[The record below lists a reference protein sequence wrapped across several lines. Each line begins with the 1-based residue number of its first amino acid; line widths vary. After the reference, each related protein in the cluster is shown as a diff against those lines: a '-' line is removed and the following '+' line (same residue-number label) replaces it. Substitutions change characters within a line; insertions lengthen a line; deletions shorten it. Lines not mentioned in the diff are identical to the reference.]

1 MRADTIMEPRPI
13 SPQGS
18 PDDPQHDA
26 AELLA
31 RIKSGD
37 RDAAA
42 AFALRYGPLIR
53 RRIGHRLGPR
63 MRRLFDSQDILS
75 TVLRRF
81 DLYVRSGRLMAS
93 TEAQLWTLIIRIAEA
108 AVVDKVRLLER
119 LKAAEAADQPWV
131 KAMLEQAEHGN
142 DEAIG
147 ITLEQAMNALS
158 DETDRKILW
167 LWLAGVD
174 HRLTGELLELSHDA
188 VRKRWQRIR
197 EELRRVFTGGSEA

>member
-1 MRADTIMEPRPI
+1 MEPRPI
-13 SPQGS
+13 STPGS
-18 PDDPQHDA
+18 PDTAGADA
-26 AELLA
+26 ADLLE
-31 RIKSGD
+31 RIKAGD

-119 LKAAEAADQPWV
+119 LKAAEEADQPWV
-131 KAMLEQAEHGN
+131 RAMLEQSAHGA
-142 DEAIG
+142 DEDDVG
-147 ITLEQAMNALS
+147 ITLEQALNALT

-174 HRLTGELLELSHDA
+174 HRLTGEMLELRHDA

-197 EELRRVFTGGSEA
+197 EELRRVFTTTQPT

>member
-1 MRADTIMEPRPI
+1 MEQRPI
-13 SPQGS
+13 STPGP
-18 PDDPQHDA
+18 PDDA
-26 AELLA
+26 AELLE
-31 RIKSGD
+31 RIKAGD

-42 AFALRYGPLIR
+42 AFAMRYGPLIR

-119 LKAAEAADQPWV
+119 LKAAEEADQPWV
-131 KAMLEQAEHGN
+131 RAMLEQTAHGA
-142 DEAIG
+142 DDDVG
-147 ITLEQAMNALS
+147 ITLELAMNALD

-174 HRLTGELLELSHDA
+174 HRLTSELLELKHDA

-197 EELRRVFTGGSEA
+197 EELRRVFTSKQPT